1 VVHILIKYRKFL
13 DTLNKE
19 ELDNINDIVVLDFIF
34 SIIDD
39 YIKDEILIKELR
51 EIYRKWLNKFNE

>member
-1 VVHILIKYRKFL
+1 MVHILIKYRKFL